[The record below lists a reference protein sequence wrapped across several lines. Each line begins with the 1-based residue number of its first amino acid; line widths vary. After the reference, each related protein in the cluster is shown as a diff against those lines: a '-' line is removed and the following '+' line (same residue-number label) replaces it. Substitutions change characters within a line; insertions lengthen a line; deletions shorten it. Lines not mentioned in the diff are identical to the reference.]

1 MVDDDVSES
10 DLCQSRVPDSQ
21 VASVASAT
29 LSKRGRR
36 RCVGRSWVAELEG
49 Y

>member
-29 LSKRGRR
+29 LSKKEGSTV
-36 RCVGRSWVAELEG
+36 CVAEMEG